1 MLFDHPMFTSL
12 KEFTAEDLYRLILTE
27 RELPVYV
34 GELYRRN
41 LFPWKHLLEPCLVAN
56 HVEKNTAILELMIH
70 VEEELRLIQIAKQSL
85 LDHLRR
91 PRLVAEIEHLMDM
104 LNAPH
109 TYKEYLRPEHYRK
122 LGEGDLIDWEN
133 HDLEEFLDCLRKI
146 RL

>member
-1 MLFDHPMFTSL
+1 MFASL
-12 KEFTAEDLYRLILTE
+12 REFTAEELYGLILTE
-27 RELPVYV
+27 KELPVYV

-56 HVEKNTAILELMIH
+56 HVEKNTALLELMVH
-70 VEEELRLIQIAKQSL
+70 VEELRLIRLAKQTL

-109 TYKEYLRPEHYRK
+109 TYREYLKPEHYRK

-133 HDLEEFLDCLRKI
+133 QDLEEFLDCLRQI